1 TVYRNYQRITLQ
13 ESPGKVPAGRL
24 PRSKDAI
31 LLDDLVD
38 SCKPG
43 DEIELTGVYTH
54 SYDGSLNT
62 KHGFPVFATVILAN
76 NVVRKDDKVA
86 VGTLTDEDTRA
97 ILKLSR
103 DERIGDRIFAS
114 IAPSVYGHEDIKRG
128 IALAL
133 FGGEPKNPGTLKA
146 KSFHC
151 C

>member
-1 TVYRNYQRITLQ
+1 MQ
-13 ESPGKVPAGRL
+13 
-24 PRSKDAI
+24 
-31 LLDDLVD
+31 
-38 SCKPG
+38 
-43 DEIELTGVYTH
+43 
-54 SYDGSLNT
+54 
-62 KHGFPVFATVILAN
+62 
-76 NVVRKDDKVA
+76 VA